1 MGGLL
6 WFTMS
11 EEASLLV
18 SAETYEENAVN
29 IGTQQKSADMSRFI
43 DRVREDGLYLLD
55 INITD
60 ARIRSIA
67 ALLNTYDAP
76 SIMVVSARQ
85 YGQRPARMFAEA
97 VGAHSAVGRF
107 IPGSLTNP
115 ALRSYIEPDILFVT
129 DPANDQQA
137 LREAVATGLPIVGI
151 VDANNHLRN
160 VDIALSVLQRLLRRP
175 LEMLSADPRSQE
187 LVAPLLQMIDFTEKE
202 TVGAVLGGD
211 DAVPISVNELGA
223 SDLAPDFQSW
233 DLPMLFRLPF
243 RLQLPST
250 SVGEIMV
257 EALSVQAGPI
267 SIRISGLQFSSTPI
281 VLIAEELD
289 TAETV
294 RETLQS

>member
-1 MGGLL
+1 MGETQ

-11 EEASLLV
+11 EETQLLV

-55 INITD
+55 IATTD
-60 ARIRSIA
+60 QRIRSIA

-97 VGAHSAVGRF
+97 IGAHSAVGRF

-137 LREAVATGLPIVGI
+137 LREAVASGPPSLASLMPTTTSETSTSPCQPTTRV
-151 VDANNHLRN
+151 A
-160 VDIALSVLQRLLRRP
+160 ALSRSFTGSSPEKCSRFVAKRPTKHGQRRT
-175 LEMLSADPRSQE
+175 SCQN
-187 LVAPLLQMIDFTEKE
+187 
-202 TVGAVLGGD
+202 G
-211 DAVPISVNELGA
+211 N
-223 SDLAPDFQSW
+223 
-233 DLPMLFRLPF
+233 
-243 RLQLPST
+243 LPSERP
-250 SVGEIMV
+250 S
-257 EALSVQAGPI
+257 
-267 SIRISGLQFSSTPI
+267 
-281 VLIAEELD
+281 
-289 TAETV
+289 
-294 RETLQS
+294 